1 MAKQFLIV
9 GANSGIGRE
18 VFTLL
23 SKDGHEVFTTSRG
36 SFDNPDRH
44 FVMENLSAFD
54 ELEGLPNSL
63 DGLLYC
69 PGTINLKS
77 IQRLQIDD
85 FLEDLEV
92 NFFGAFHALK
102 GLLPRL
108 KNEDGGSVVFITTV
122 ATNVGMPM
130 HGSIAAAKAALH
142 GFAISMAAELAP
154 RIAVNCVAP
163 SLTNT
168 PMAEFLLNSETKIQA
183 SEDRH
188 PLKKIGNPVSIAKT
202 IELLMHAKDNGIT
215 GQTFNIDSGLSTLK
229 A

>member
-44 FVMENLSAFD
+44 FIMENLSAFD

-77 IQRLQIDD
+77 IQRLQTDD
-85 FLEDLEV
+85 LLEDLEI
-92 NFFGAFHALK
+92 N
-102 GLLPRL
+102 
-108 KNEDGGSVVFITTV
+108 
-122 ATNVGMPM
+122 
-130 HGSIAAAKAALH
+130 
-142 GFAISMAAELAP
+142 
-154 RIAVNCVAP
+154 
-163 SLTNT
+163 
-168 PMAEFLLNSETKIQA
+168 
-183 SEDRH
+183 
-188 PLKKIGNPVSIAKT
+188 
-202 IELLMHAKDNGIT
+202 
-215 GQTFNIDSGLSTLK
+215 
-229 A
+229 

>member
-9 GANSGIGRE
+9 GANSSIGKE

-36 SFDNPDRH
+36 SFDNPGRH
-44 FVMENLSAFD
+44 FITEDLSSFD
-54 ELEGLPNSL
+54 EMEGLPNSL

-85 FLEDLEV
+85 LLADLEV

-102 GLLPRL
+102 GLLPKL

-122 ATNVGMPM
+122 AANVGMPM
-130 HGSIAAAKAALH
+130 HGSISAAKSALQ
-142 GFAISMAAELAP
+142 GFAISMGAELAP
-154 RIAVNCVAP
+154 RVAVNCVAP

-188 PLKKIGNPVSIAKT
+188 PLKKIGNPTSIAKT
-202 IELLMHAKDNGIT
+202 IELLMHAKDHGIT

>member
-9 GANSGIGRE
+9 GANSSIGKE

-36 SFDNPDRH
+36 SFDNPGRH
-44 FVMENLSAFD
+44 FITEDLSSFD
-54 ELEGLPNSL
+54 EMEGLPNSL

-85 FLEDLEV
+85 LLADLEV

-102 GLLPRL
+102 GLLPKL

-122 ATNVGMPM
+122 AANVGMPM
-130 HGSIAAAKAALH
+130 HGSISAAKSALQ
-142 GFAISMAAELAP
+142 GFAISMASELAP
-154 RIAVNCVAP
+154 RVAVNCVAP

-188 PLKKIGNPVSIAKT
+188 PLKKIGNPASIAKT
-202 IELLMHAKDNGIT
+202 IELLMHAKDHGIT